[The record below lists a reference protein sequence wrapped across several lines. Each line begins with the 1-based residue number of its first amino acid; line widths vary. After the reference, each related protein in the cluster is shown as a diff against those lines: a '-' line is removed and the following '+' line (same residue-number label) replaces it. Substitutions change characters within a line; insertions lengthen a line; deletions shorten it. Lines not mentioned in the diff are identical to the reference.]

1 MQSFFNFSALHFNFW
16 DVLDVVLVAFL
27 IYQLYNLIRG
37 TIAANIFI
45 GLAII
50 FVLGFLVK
58 ALHMQLLT
66 AILSKFVDIG
76 PIVLVIVFQQ
86 EVRRF
91 LLLVGKSASL
101 QRNKAW
107 WQYFF
112 GKAEAER
119 NNYARIKPIIDACKV
134 LKQTRTGALIVFTK
148 YYDEQFFQNSC
159 EVIDGK
165 ISKRLLES
173 IFQKTSPLHDGAV
186 VISENKIKSASCI
199 LPLTDK
205 TDLPPQFGL
214 RHRAGIG
221 VTESNEAT
229 AIIVFLRLLFLMY
242 IKTSNHYKKSRVI
255 PGFFYNDTQ
264 SIASLRHYY
273 LASCISFTAS
283 STALTEASSFNF
295 CRPGFIW

>member
-1 MQSFFNFSALHFNFW
+1 MQSLDFSFLKVTPLN
-16 DVLDVVLVAFL
+16 VVDILLVAFI

-45 GLAII
+45 GFVIIYLAY
-50 FVLGFLVK
+50 FVVK
-58 ALHMQLLT
+58 ALQMQLLT
-66 AILSKFVDIG
+66 VILGKFVDVG
-76 PIVLVIVFQQ
+76 PIALIVIFGQ
-86 EVRRF
+86 EIRRF
-91 LLLVGKSASL
+91 LLLVGKNASL

-112 GKAEAER
+112 GKAEAEK
-119 NNYARIKPIIDACKV
+119 NNFARIKPIIDACKS
-134 LKQTRTGALIVFTK
+134 LKQTRTGALIVFAK
-148 YYDEQFFQNSC
+148 YYDEQFYQNSC
-159 EVIDGK
+159 EVIEAK

-229 AIIVFLRLLFLMY
+229 AIIVSEETGEISY
-242 IKTSNHYKKSRVI
+242 AKQGRVKM
-255 PGFFYNDTQ
+255 N
-264 SIASLRHYY
+264 
-273 LASCISFTAS
+273 ISFAE
-283 STALTEASSFNF
+283 LEKLLNKDF
-295 CRPGFIW
+295 